1 MSLGIAFKGAEGIVL
16 AADSRVTL
24 MAQMQPPPAPG
35 QPQQPSQLLPAYF
48 DNANKL
54 LRLTG
59 QKYVGAVTYGVG
71 AIGTSEPRT
80 AHSFLPE
87 FDAELAAQQV
97 KRLSVEEFAT
107 RLSEFFLRQW
117 TATMPSSIPT
127 GQDMVFLVAGY
138 DDGAPYGRVF
148 EIFIPSRPK
157 PVEMLPGNFGAV
169 WGGQREI
176 TDRILQG
183 YDQQLP
189 SIVQSV
195 YGNAHPNLESALRSK
210 LQAQVP
216 FAFLPLQD
224 CVDLSIFL
232 VRTTITLQKWIV
244 GIRGVGGAI
253 DVATITRTDGV
264 KHVQQKEIYGEH
276 SI

>member
-24 MAQMQPPPAPG
+24 MAQMQAPVVPG
-35 QPQQPSQLLPAYF
+35 QPQTQPQLLPAYF

-54 LRLTG
+54 LRLSG
-59 QKYVGAVTYGVG
+59 QKFVGAVTYGVG
-71 AIGTSEPRT
+71 AIGTTQPRT

-97 KRLSVEEFAT
+97 GRLTVEDFANRLSG
-107 RLSEFFLRQW
+107 FFLRQW
-117 TATMPSSIPT
+117 NATMPTSLPP

-138 DDGAPYGRVF
+138 DEGAPYGRVF
-148 EIFIPSRPK
+148 EIFIPSRPS

-189 SIVQSV
+189 AIVQSV
-195 YGNAHPNLESALRSK
+195 YGSLNAGLENALKGR
-210 LQAQVP
+210 LQVPIP

-232 VRTTITLQKWIV
+232 VRTTITLQKWTV
-244 GIRGVGGAI
+244 GVRGVGGAI
-253 DVATITRTDGV
+253 DVATITRIDGV
-264 KHVQQKEIYGEH
+264 EHVQQKEIYGEH
-276 SI
+276 TT